1 MPPEDDRL
9 DSAWIVTHLMSLTN
23 EGFDSPYG
31 LVYDVGSLLCE

>member
-9 DSAWIVTHLMSLTN
+9 DSAWIVTHLMRLTS

-31 LVYDVGSLLCE
+31 PVYEVGSLLFE